1 MHNILSVSSNC
12 NLLVTSTF
20 LIKPPRIRCPPPGC
34 PRHAAR
40 PSSPVPVVENPVDH
54 HPLGFDPIAIEA
66 FLHLCKLGVLV
77 LPLSALLFI
86 TTEVPGGRLIH
97 VILPLIVPEHHLTVQ
112 LQLQERRE
120 KEVPKELCPLLPTR
134 LLSLTTLFIAAP
146 HLLYPRFTCSSDT
159 QEQCQYD
166 MPCHFTKNCRS
177 GRPSKGLG
185 DGVLGSASGGR
196 GTGVGDGG

>member
-1 MHNILSVSSNC
+1 MN
-12 NLLVTSTF
+12 
-20 LIKPPRIRCPPPGC
+20 PPRIRCPPPVC
-34 PRHAAR
+34 PRQTQCGPA
-40 PSSPVPVVENPVDH
+40 PPVPVVENSVDH
-54 HPLGFDPIAIEA
+54 HPLRLYPVAIEA
-66 FLHLCKLGVLV
+66 FLHLCKFRVLV

-86 TTEVPGGRLIH
+86 TTEVPRGWLIH
-97 VILPLIVPEHHLTVQ
+97 IILPLIVSEHHLTVQ
-112 LQLQERRE
+112 LQLQKRQE
-120 KEVPKELCPLLPTR
+120 KEVREESCPLLPTR
-134 LLSLTTLFIAAP
+134 LFSLTTLFIAAP